1 MGIEYDENKSQENQR
16 LRGIS
21 FDLIL
26 NFDFEGA
33 RVVEDRRKEYGERR
47 YQAIG
52 LIAQRLH
59 VVVFTLRG
67 ANIRVISLRKANSRE
82 VAVYEKYKAK
92 A

>member
-1 MGIEYDENKSQENQR
+1 LGIEYDENKNQENQR
-16 LRGIS
+16 IRGIS